1 MKTLFVPAT
10 ALMNRLNYPSKF
22 GLIGALVLLA
32 FASLMWALASELQE
46 TIERSRNELVAT
58 ALTRPLAKVVE
69 LTQQHRGLSSMVL
82 GGNADMRDTR
92 AQRAEEVSRALASLR
107 ASLAEDKR
115 QLPAWQQIERD
126 WQVLQAQGL

>member
-1 MKTLFVPAT
+1 MKAGRCATAGLAHLIRLGMSVMKTLFVPAT

-82 GGNADMRDTR
+82 GGNADMRD
-92 AQRAEEVSRALASLR
+92 
-107 ASLAEDKR
+107 K
-115 QLPAWQQIERD
+115 
-126 WQVLQAQGL
+126 

>member
-82 GGNADMRDTR
+82 GGNADMRDKR

-126 WQVLQAQGL
+126 